1 MTAEVKATP
10 SGADT
15 MSPDLAGATRYYAWI
30 FDTIAPSL
38 GRSILDI
45 GGGYGSHLEP
55 VIASGR
61 NVISLELSSDAAQGM
76 RERFSAHSNFRAI
89 CGDFQSPETRRE
101 LDDLDFDTILCLN
114 VLEHIE
120 DDLGALEHMR
130 SLLSQRGGKL
140 ILQLPA
146 HAWLYGKLDALA
158 GHHRRY
164 TSAEI
169 TSQLEKAGFGEVDAR
184 YFNRFGVLPWFIN
197 GRILKP
203 RRIDAASVGAQVR
216 IFDRYLV
223 PLARSLEKILV
234 LPVGQS
240 LFVVADTAQE
250 RPC

>member
-1 MTAEVKATP
+1 
-10 SGADT
+10 

-30 FDTIAPSL
+30 FDTIAPAL
-38 GRSILDI
+38 GRSVLDI

-61 NVISLELSSDAAQGM
+61 SVISLELSSDAVQGM
-76 RERFSAHSNFRAI
+76 RERYRAHPNFQAL
-89 CGDFQSPETRRE
+89 CGDFQSPETRRQ

-114 VLEHIE
+114 VLEHIQ
-120 DDLGALEHMR
+120 DDQGALKHMR
-130 SLLSQRGGKL
+130 SLLSRRGGKL

-164 TSAEI
+164 TSTEI
-169 TSQLEKAGFGEVDAR
+169 ASHLEKAGFQGVEAR

-223 PLARSLEKILV
+223 PLARFLEKILV
-234 LPVGQS
+234 LPMGQS
-240 LFVVADTAQE
+240 LFVVAETARE
-250 RPC
+250 SEC